1 MVGLWNNKAF
11 LRRGVTM
18 SEQDDK
24 ETIDNILKEA
34 WEKIRKSNPSK
45 EELEN
50 AKFFVD
56 GKELTEGGEI
66 NIKGNFK
73 REQYIYDHL
82 FALVERA
89 ILACN
94 GNDIDEVCHLVDAYD
109 VLLAIGMAKDWIEE
123 D

>member
-1 MVGLWNNKAF
+1 
-11 LRRGVTM
+11 M
-18 SEQDDK
+18 SSDDK
-24 ETIDNILKEA
+24 GHEDIDEILKDA

-45 EELEN
+45 EELAN
-50 AKFFVD
+50 AKFFID
-56 GKELTEGGEI
+56 GKEITEGGTI
-66 NIKGNFK
+66 NIEGNHNPK
-73 REQYIYDHL
+73 REEIIYEHL

-109 VLLAIGMAKDWIEE
+109 VLLAIGMAKEWMEE